1 MIENRSEFGLPIN
14 LWLTRQDAIVGL
26 LVSSLFINLLGLVFP
41 ICVLQFYDRVI
52 PNKSWGTLLAMVC
65 IVFVGLVAE
74 TLLKV
79 MRAYVSSWSSAR
91 FTYNMGTRLFHHLVY
106 SDLGEFR
113 QHTAGEYL
121 DKFNSAESIR
131 EYYCGQN
138 LTLLVDVPFVLVYL
152 GLMFVIS
159 PILATVPT
167 LVIIFMYATGSLSIE
182 KTRKKIETKTQMSEI
197 KSKFLIEM
205 ISGIHT
211 VKALGM
217 EEQFLRRYERLHQ
230 REILSNY
237 ELIQNTSESTRNGS
251 LYSNTAVILTGF
263 VGGVLVIYHYITVG
277 GLAAS
282 ILVAGRLMLPVTKF
296 ITYLEKKKELG
307 TAMNDL
313 NFIMSFKNEYAPG
326 LEKLDQ
332 FHGEITLTNAS
343 FKFPNSEKYAFQ
355 DINLKI
361 KENETLILH
370 GPLGS
375 GKSTL
380 LLLIS
385 SLYKP
390 TEGSVLID
398 GINIQKLDLDDY
410 RSKTAYISES
420 GDLFTGTI
428 MENLTL
434 FEVDKYASQARE
446 LAKILGL
453 HEIIEAMPQSY
464 DTMVGTGTVDLL
476 SKGHK
481 QIVLL
486 IRALVDNPKVILFDE
501 ANIALDVDSDVRL
514 RKYLLSQKGKCTM
527 VLVTHR
533 PSLIAMGDR
542 HIKLE
547 NGKIS
552 EITWQ

>member
-1 MIENRSEFGLPIN
+1 
-14 LWLTRQDAIVGL
+14 
-26 LVSSLFINLLGLVFP
+26 
-41 ICVLQFYDRVI
+41 
-52 PNKSWGTLLAMVC
+52 
-65 IVFVGLVAE
+65 
-74 TLLKV
+74 
-79 MRAYVSSWSSAR
+79 
-91 FTYNMGTRLFHHLVY
+91 
-106 SDLGEFR
+106 
-113 QHTAGEYL
+113 
-121 DKFNSAESIR
+121 
-131 EYYCGQN
+131 
-138 LTLLVDVPFVLVYL
+138 
-152 GLMFVIS
+152 
-159 PILATVPT
+159 
-167 LVIIFMYATGSLSIE
+167 
-182 KTRKKIETKTQMSEI
+182 
-197 KSKFLIEM
+197 
-205 ISGIHT
+205 
-211 VKALGM
+211 
-217 EEQFLRRYERLHQ
+217 YERLHQ

-533 PSLIAMGDR
+533 PSLIAMGDK